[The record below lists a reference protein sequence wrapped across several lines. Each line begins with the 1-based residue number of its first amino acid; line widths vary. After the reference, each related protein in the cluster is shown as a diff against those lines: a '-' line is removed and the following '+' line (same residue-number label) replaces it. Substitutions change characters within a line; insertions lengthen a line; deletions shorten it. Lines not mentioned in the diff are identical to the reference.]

1 LQALLIQSRG
11 LAFLKSSIMNEL
23 ILLLSLLSLV
33 AFLYSSVGHGGASG
47 YLAVM
52 ALMGISSA
60 VMKPSALVMNLA
72 VSLFSFI
79 GFYRTGFFR
88 LKLFLPFALAS
99 IPMAFYGGTMSLP
112 DAIYKKI
119 LATCIFISILR
130 MIYQFNQKDV
140 PIRPIPIWAGL
151 LSGGLIGLLSGMIG
165 IGGGI
170 ILSPLM
176 LLMRWSNLKET
187 AAVSALFIFVNSLS
201 GLYGQMQKGGI
212 HLTENMQWAVL
223 ATIIGGLFGSYFGS
237 KKFNIP
243 TLRYLLALGLMIAC
257 VKLMLT

>member
-1 LQALLIQSRG
+1 MDS
-11 LAFLKSSIMNEL
+11 NL
-23 ILLLSLLSLV
+23 ILLLLSLSAV

-47 YLAVM
+47 YLAIM
-52 ALMGISSA
+52 ALVGIA
-60 VMKPSALVMNLA
+60 PAMMKSSALVMNLA

-79 GFYRTGFFR
+79 GFYRAGYFR

-99 IPMAFYGGTMSLP
+99 IPMAFLGGTMTLS
-112 DAIYKKI
+112 DTIYKKI
-119 LATCIFISILR
+119 LAICILLSIFRLV
-130 MIYQFNQKDV
+130 YSFQQQDEPN
-140 PIRPIPIWAGL
+140 RPIPVWAGL
-151 LSGGLIGLLSGMIG
+151 FSGGIIGLLSGMLG

-176 LLMRWSNLKET
+176 LLMRWSKLKET

-212 HLTENMQWAVL
+212 HLTENLQWAVL

-237 KKFNIP
+237 QRFNVP
-243 TLRYLLALGLMIAC
+243 TLRYLLAAGLGIAC
-257 VKLMLT
+257 LKLIFT